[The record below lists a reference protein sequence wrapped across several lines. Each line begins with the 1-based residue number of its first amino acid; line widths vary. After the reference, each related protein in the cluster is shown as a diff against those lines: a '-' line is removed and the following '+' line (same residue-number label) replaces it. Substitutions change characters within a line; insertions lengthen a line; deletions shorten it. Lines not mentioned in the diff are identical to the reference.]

1 MSKWLKVY
9 TSFNPTEICFTHRK
23 KVIKFMLDGLDCQKI
38 SELELEFR
46 YKNIRKLR
54 IRFENPQSTKNM
66 NAKIKHMIQ

>member
-1 MSKWLKVY
+1 
-9 TSFNPTEICFTHRK
+9 
-23 KVIKFMLDGLDCQKI
+23 MLEGLDCQKI